1 MKLNKAILINII
13 FLFIYSCNEKSN
25 SFIKT
30 KNGYI
35 LNFYKISGNTNQVNK
50 GCIVNLN
57 ILARDKN
64 KKIVF
69 SSKENGLDGV
79 SSFYY
84 DSTILKSPMNDILLK
99 TFAGDSLSFSMKSF
113 VFYKSL
119 FGEKILSNIVL
130 DSNFLNVYIKVLGF
144 YNFKEQIHYQKKLE
158 ISAHN
163 KEDSILY
170 FAKKS
175 WDSKFLNIYKSR
187 GLYAI
192 KLSSNDSLN
201 FHEDS
206 IKNDIIID
214 YTMKEISGR
223 LIYKTSYLKP
233 EMYDRSKEGQL
244 LKGFEILV
252 NNFQNGDSIVALIP
266 SNLLFGRKGSFINK
280 IPPFTPMKVNLKII

>member
-1 MKLNKAILINII
+1 LNKAILINII
-13 FLFIYSCNEKSN
+13 FLFIYSCKEKSN

-30 KNGYI
+30 NNGYV
-35 LNFYKISGNTNQVNK
+35 LNFHKISGDTNQVNK

-57 ILARDKN
+57 ILARDNN

-280 IPPFTPMKVNLKII
+280 IPPFTPMKVNLKIN

>member
-1 MKLNKAILINII
+1 MNKAILLNII
-13 FLFIYSCNEKSN
+13 FFFLYSCKEKSN

-30 KNGYI
+30 DNGYL
-35 LNFYKISGNTNQVNK
+35 LNFHEISGDTNHVNK

-57 ILARDKN
+57 IIAKDDN
-64 KKIVF
+64 QKIIF

-84 DSTILKSPMNDILLK
+84 DSTILRSAMDAILLK
-99 TFAGDSLSFSMKSF
+99 TFKGDSLSFSIKSS

-119 FGEKILSNIVL
+119 FGEK
-130 DSNFLNVYIKVLGF
+130 FLNRIIIDSSFLKVNLKVLGYF
-144 YNFKEQIHYQKKLE
+144 NFQEQIDYQKKLE
-158 ISAHN
+158 ISAQC
-163 KEDSILY
+163 KEDSTLD

-201 FHEDS
+201 FYGDS
-206 IKNDIIID
+206 MKNEIIIG

-223 LIYKTSYLKP
+223 VIYQTNYLKP
-233 EMYDRSKEGQL
+233 EIYDRSKEGQL
-244 LKGFEILV
+244 LKGFEILTG
-252 NNFQNGDSIVALIP
+252 NFQKGDSIVALIP
-266 SNLLFGRKGSFINK
+266 SNLLFGRNGSFINQ
-280 IPPFTPMKVNLKII
+280 IPPFTPMKVNLKIN

>member
-1 MKLNKAILINII
+1 MNKAILLNII
-13 FLFIYSCNEKSN
+13 FLFLYSCKEKSN

-30 KNGYI
+30 DNGYL
-35 LNFYKISGNTNQVNK
+35 LNFHEISGDTNHVNK

-57 ILARDKN
+57 IIAKDDN
-64 KKIVF
+64 QKIIF

-84 DSTILKSPMNDILLK
+84 DSTILRSAMDGILLK
-99 TFAGDSLSFSMKSF
+99 TFKGDSLSFSIKSS

-119 FGEKILSNIVL
+119 FGEK
-130 DSNFLNVYIKVLGF
+130 FLNRIIIDSSFLKVDLKVLGYF
-144 YNFKEQIHYQKKLE
+144 NFQEQIDYQKKLE
-158 ISAHN
+158 ISAQC
-163 KEDSILY
+163 KEDSTLD

-201 FHEDS
+201 FYGDS
-206 IKNDIIID
+206 MKNEIIIG

-223 LIYKTSYLKP
+223 VIYQTNYLKP
-233 EMYDRSKEGQL
+233 EIYDRSKEGQL
-244 LKGFEILV
+244 LKGFEILTG
-252 NNFQNGDSIVALIP
+252 NFQKGDSIVALIP
-266 SNLLFGRKGSFINK
+266 SNLLFGRNGSFINQ
-280 IPPFTPMKVNLKII
+280 IPPFTPMKVNLKIN

>member
-1 MKLNKAILINII
+1 MNKAILLNII
-13 FLFIYSCNEKSN
+13 FLFFYSCKEKSN

-30 KNGYI
+30 DNGYL
-35 LNFYKISGNTNQVNK
+35 LNFHEISGDTNHVNK

-57 ILARDKN
+57 IIAKDEN
-64 KKIVF
+64 QNIIF

-79 SSFYY
+79 SSFFY
-84 DSTILKSPMNDILLK
+84 DSTILKSAMNGILLK
-99 TFAGDSLSFSMKSF
+99 TFKGDSLSFSMKSS

-119 FGEKILSNIVL
+119 FGEKILNKIIV
-130 DSNFLNVYIKVLGF
+130 DTSFLKVDLKVLGYF
-144 YNFKEQIHYQKKLE
+144 SFKEQIDYQKKLE
-158 ISAHN
+158 ISAQG
-163 KEDSILY
+163 KEDSTLD

-201 FHEDS
+201 FYGDS
-206 IKNDIIID
+206 MKNEIIIG

-223 LIYKTSYLKP
+223 LIYETSYLKP
-233 EMYDRSKEGQL
+233 EIYDRSKEGQL

-252 NNFQNGDSIVALIP
+252 GNFQKGDSIVALIP
-266 SNLLFGRKGSFINK
+266 SNLLFGRNGSFINQ
-280 IPPFTPMKVNLKII
+280 IPPFTPMKVNLKIN